1 MNTTPR
7 KIRAY
12 VKLPVAPAGGES
24 HSPITLRNI
33 SLTGCLLVTDAQLGV
48 GDSFGFYVETS
59 AGRPLP
65 LTGTIVRRQ
74 AEPRGYGVYFEP
86 PAEEV
91 RAELALL
98 IAGADEPP
106 EEAGGAA

>member
-12 VKLPVAPAGGES
+12 VKLPVVLPGGES
-24 HSPITLRNI
+24 RHPITLRNV
-33 SLTGCLLVTDAQLGV
+33 SLTGCLLVTDEELGV
-48 GDSFGFYVETS
+48 GDSFGFYVEAG
-59 AGRPLP
+59 AGRPVA
-65 LTGTIVRRQ
+65 LTGTVVRRS
-74 AEPRGYGVYFEP
+74 ESPRGYGVLFEP

-106 EEAGGAA
+106 ADND

>member
-12 VKLPVAPAGGES
+12 VKLPVVPAGGEAS
-24 HSPITLRNI
+24 RPITLRNI
-33 SLTGCLLVTDAQLGV
+33 SLSGCLLVTDAELSV
-48 GDSFGFYVETS
+48 GDSFGFYVETR

-74 AEPRGYGVYFEP
+74 TEPPGYGLYFEP

-91 RAELALL
+91 RADLALL

-106 EEAGGAA
+106 EESG

>member
-12 VKLPVAPAGGES
+12 VKLPVLLSGGES
-24 HSPITLRNI
+24 RSPITLRNI
-33 SLTGCLLVTDAQLGV
+33 SLTGCLLVTDAELGV
-48 GDSFGFYVETS
+48 GDSFGFYVETRS
-59 AGRPLP
+59 GRPLP
-65 LTGTIVRRQ
+65 LTGTVVRRS
-74 AEPRGYGVYFEP
+74 AEPRGYGVYFEQ
-86 PAEEV
+86 PAAEA

-106 EEAGGAA
+106 AEPG

>member
-12 VKLPVAPAGGES
+12 VKLPVVLPGGEA
-24 HSPITLRNI
+24 HRPIMLRNI
-33 SLTGCLLVTDAQLGV
+33 SLTGCLLVTDAELGV
-48 GDSFGFYVETS
+48 GDSFGFYVETR
-59 AGRPLP
+59 AGQPLS
-65 LTGTIVRRQ
+65 LTGTVVRRH

-86 PAEEV
+86 PAAEV

-106 EEAGGAA
+106 AEPD

>member
-12 VKLPVAPAGGES
+12 VKLPVALPGGDAR
-24 HSPITLRNI
+24 SPITLMNV
-33 SLTGCLLVTDAQLGV
+33 SLTGCLLVTDTELGV
-48 GDSFGFYVETS
+48 GDSFDFYVEAR
-59 AGRPLP
+59 AGRPLH
-65 LTGTIVRRQ
+65 LTGTVVRRH

-86 PAEEV
+86 PAAEA

-98 IAGADEPP
+98 IADADEPP
-106 EEAGGAA
+106 GDPG

>member
-12 VKLPVAPAGGES
+12 VKLPVVPAGGEAS
-24 HSPITLRNI
+24 RPITLRNV
-33 SLTGCLLVTDAQLGV
+33 SLSGCLLVTDAELAV

-65 LTGTIVRRQ
+65 LTGTVVRRQ
-74 AEPRGYGVYFEP
+74 AEPRGYGVYFKP
-86 PAEEV
+86 PAGEA

-106 EEAGGAA
+106 EESA

>member
-12 VKLPVAPAGGES
+12 VKLPVVAAGGEAS
-24 HSPITLRNI
+24 RPITLRNI
-33 SLTGCLLVTDAQLGV
+33 SLSGCLLVTDAELSL
-48 GDSFGFYVETS
+48 GDSFGFYVETRG
-59 AGRPLP
+59 GRPLP
-65 LTGTIVRRQ
+65 LTGTIVRSQ
-74 AEPRGYGVYFEP
+74 SEPRGYGVNFEP

-98 IAGADEPP
+98 IADADEPP
-106 EEAGGAA
+106 AESA